1 MITPIVTKNLGVNQ
15 ETGLEEVLKV
25 WSVYIDA
32 ESELILVGYKIY
44 ILGTTG
50 VEVKE
55 SHKIEYSRY
64 NHPNNMSFDMW
75 RNSPLGQGITQ
86 AIYLTLE
93 NYPILE
99 QNIEPPVEG

>member
-1 MITPIVTKNLGVNQ
+1 MSTPIVTKNLGVNQ

-32 ESELILVGYKIY
+32 ETELILVGYKIY

-75 RNSPLGQGITQ
+75 RNSPIGRGITQ
-86 AIYLTLE
+86 AIEGTLVD
-93 NYPILE
+93 YPNLE
-99 QNIEPPVEG
+99 QNIQPAQ

>member
-1 MITPIVTKNLGVNQ
+1 MSTPIITKNLGVNQ

-32 ESELILVGYKIY
+32 ETELILVGYKIY

-75 RNSPLGQGITQ
+75 RNSTIGRGITQ
-86 AIYLTLE
+86 AIEETLVD
-93 NYPILE
+93 YPNLE
-99 QNIEPPVEG
+99 QNTQPAQ

>member
-1 MITPIVTKNLGVNQ
+1 MSTPIVTKNLGVNQ

-32 ESELILVGYKIY
+32 ETELILVGYKIY

-64 NHPNNMSFDMW
+64 NHPNNMSFDIW
-75 RNSPLGQGITQ
+75 RNSPIGRGITQ
-86 AIYLTLE
+86 AIEGTLLD
-93 NYPILE
+93 YPNLE
-99 QNIEPPVEG
+99 QTTQPAQ